1 MGKVSFGNGAPI
13 LQKEY
18 SIPPHMYDSAFKDYQ
33 KKFVYPTNYIITAV
47 CAVLALL
54 GIILVAT
61 GKSAVLI
68 LISVLCVAV
77 IIGLWMYTGN
87 VRKKFVQSVAQVRDE
102 RQTAQFFDE
111 GIIITSI
118 PKGSTSAEG
127 VQTVVDFTKDE
138 VKILDR
144 RYYFIAYVVK
154 STFCIIPK
162 KVFDASEETTL
173 VKGFQKKLGKN
184 YIK

>member
-1 MGKVSFGNGAPI
+1 MGKVGFGNNSPI

-33 KKFVYPTNYIITAV
+33 KKFVYPMNYIISAV
-47 CAVLALL
+47 CAVLAIL
-54 GIILVAT
+54 GIVLVAT
-61 GKSAVLI
+61 GKSPVLI
-68 LISVLCVAV
+68 VISILCIAV
-77 IIGLWMYTGN
+77 IIGLWMYTNN
-87 VRKKFVQSVAQVRDE
+87 VRKKFVQNIAQVRDE

-111 GIIITSI
+111 GIIVTNI
-118 PKGSTSAEG
+118 PKGSTDG
-127 VQTVVDFTKDE
+127 IQTVIDFTKDD
-138 VKILDR
+138 VRILDK

-173 VKGFQKKLGKN
+173 AKSFEKKLGKN
-184 YIK
+184 YVK

>member
-1 MGKVSFGNGAPI
+1 MGKVGFGNGSPI

-18 SIPPHMYDSAFKDYQ
+18 SIAPHMYDSAFQDYQ
-33 KKFVYPTNYIITAV
+33 KKFIYPLNYIITAV
-47 CAVLALL
+47 CAVLAIL
-54 GIILVAT
+54 GIVLVAT
-61 GKSAVLI
+61 GKSAGLVVV
-68 LISVLCVAV
+68 SVLCIAV
-77 IIGLWMYTGN
+77 IVGLWMHTTS
-87 VRKKFVQSVAQVRDE
+87 VRKKFVQNVAKFRDE

-111 GIIITSI
+111 GIIVTTI
-118 PKGSTSAEG
+118 PKGSTEG
-127 VQTVVDFTKDE
+127 EQTVIDFAKDD

-162 KVFDASEETTL
+162 KVFDATEETTL